1 MAGLCLRRR
10 RRPARDAEIWHG
22 RFARL
27 LRWRPSL
34 AFALRVRCTVGA
46 DAERGSF
53 GMKITLDW
61 LREHLGGDFTV
72 ADVVATLNRIGHEV
86 EGVENPAEKLAGFR
100 VARVQIG
107 RASCR
112 ARVCRYG

>member
-34 AFALRVRCTVGA
+34 AFALRVRCTVRA

-53 GMKITLDW
+53 GMKNTLDW
-61 LREHLGGDFTV
+61 LRADPGGVFTD
-72 ADVVATLNRIGHEV
+72 ADVVATLNRLGREV
-86 EGVENPAEKLAGFR
+86 EGVENPAQQTPDFSVTMGMTAEKNP
-100 VARVQIG
+100 QK
-107 RASCR
+107 
-112 ARVCRYG
+112 